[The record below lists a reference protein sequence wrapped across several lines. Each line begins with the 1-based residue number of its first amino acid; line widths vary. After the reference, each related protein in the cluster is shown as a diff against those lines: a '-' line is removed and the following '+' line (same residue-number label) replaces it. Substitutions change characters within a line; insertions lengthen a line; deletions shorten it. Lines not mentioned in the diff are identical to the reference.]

1 MKPLVCFT
9 KGGHEDVVSVR
20 GGRRARQLS
29 IMRNPRQDEL
39 PTTVLVP
46 VRSIFRAVVSTVVP
60 EAKELDERGWSE
72 LEALVETTLQ
82 DRPRAMHRQLRLFI
96 RTIQWLPV
104 FRHGKRFTS
113 LSAKQRMQT
122 LFYLQDHGVEVIR
135 CGFWGL
141 RTLALLGY
149 YGRPEG
155 VQATGYAADPRG
167 WEALQ

>member
-1 MKPLVCFT
+1 
-9 KGGHEDVVSVR
+9 
-20 GGRRARQLS
+20 
-29 IMRNPRQDEL
+29 MRNPRQDEL

-104 FRHGKRFTS
+104 FRHGKRFSS

-122 LFYLQDHGVEVIR
+122 LFYLQDHRVEVIR

>member
-72 LEALVETTLQ
+72 LETLVETTLQ
-82 DRPRAMHRQLRLFI
+82 NRPRAMHRQLRLFI
-96 RTIQWLPV
+96 RIIQWLPI
-104 FRHGKRFTS
+104 FRYGRCFTS
-113 LSAKQRMQT
+113 LRAEQRRKI
-122 LFYLQDHGVEVIR
+122 LCYLQNHRVEAIR

-155 VQATGYAADPRG
+155 MQSTGYAADPRG
-167 WEALQ
+167 WEALG

>member
-1 MKPLVCFT
+1 M
-9 KGGHEDVVSVR
+9 
-20 GGRRARQLS
+20 
-29 IMRNPRQDEL
+29 
-39 PTTVLVP
+39 TVLSP
-46 VRSIFRAVVSTVVP
+46 VRLIFRAMVSTVVP
-60 EAKELDERGWSE
+60 EAKELNDLNWSE
-72 LEALVETTLQ
+72 LEMLVETTLQ
-82 DRPRAMHRQLRLFI
+82 NRPRAMQRQLRLFI

-104 FRHGKRFTS
+104 FRYGKRFTS
-113 LSAKQRMQT
+113 LSAEQRTQF
-122 LFYLQDHGVEVIR
+122 LCYLQDHRVEVIR

>member
-1 MKPLVCFT
+1 MTGLSPVC
-9 KGGHEDVVSVR
+9 
-20 GGRRARQLS
+20 A
-29 IMRNPRQDEL
+29 
-39 PTTVLVP
+39 
-46 VRSIFRAVVSTVVP
+46 IFRAVVSTVVP
-60 EAKELDERGWSE
+60 EAKKLGEPGWSE
-72 LEALVETTLQ
+72 LEMLVERALQ
-82 DRPRAMHRQLRLFI
+82 GRSRAMHRQLRLFI

-104 FRHGKRFTS
+104 FRYGKRFTS
-113 LSAKQRMQT
+113 LSAEQRMQI
-122 LFYLQDHGVEVIR
+122 LCYLQDHRVEVIR

>member
-1 MKPLVCFT
+1 M
-9 KGGHEDVVSVR
+9 
-20 GGRRARQLS
+20 
-29 IMRNPRQDEL
+29 
-39 PTTVLVP
+39 TVLSP
-46 VRSIFRAVVSTVVP
+46 VRLIFRAMVSTVVP
-60 EAKELDERGWSE
+60 EAKELNDLNWSE
-72 LEALVETTLQ
+72 LEMLVETTLQ
-82 DRPRAMHRQLRLFI
+82 NRPRAMQRQLRLFI

-104 FRHGKRFTS
+104 FRYGKRFTS
-113 LSAKQRMQT
+113 LSAEQRLQI
-122 LFYLQDHGVEVIR
+122 LCYLQDHRVEVIR